1 MTVRFPFRLLV
12 LIVLLATCVPWAT
25 RAGASSGHG
34 GPTGTAVR
42 LLPGAPPLPEGL
54 SALSWMVAD
63 ADSGEILAGQDA
75 HTELAPASTLKIL
88 FALTVL
94 PRLEADRE
102 HVVREAELA
111 GMGAGSSSVG
121 IVPGR
126 TYRVSD
132 LWNGVFLRSG
142 NDAVRVLAAMNGG
155 WRRTAR
161 DMEAVA
167 ESLGARDTHV
177 VSPDGYDADG
187 QVTTAH
193 DLTLLGAAGLRDAQF
208 ARYASTARAMFP
220 AGQGRDGTRLREPIH
235 NTNRLLTGAGGVDPY
250 PGLLGIKNGYT
261 STAGNTLVAAAERG
275 GRKLVV
281 TVMNPQSG
289 RANAVYEEARELLD
303 WGFAA
308 TGKVDP
314 VGTLPIRG

>member
-12 LIVLLATCVPWAT
+12 LIVLLATCVPWA

-34 GPTGTAVR
+34 GPTGTAVH
-42 LLPGAPPLPEGL
+42 LLPGAPPLPDGV

-63 ADSGEILAGQDA
+63 ADSGEILAGHEA
-75 HTELAPASTLKIL
+75 STELAPASTLKIL

-94 PRLEADRE
+94 PRLTADRE
-102 HVVREAELA
+102 HVVRESELA

-193 DLTLLGAAGLRDAQF
+193 DLTLLGAAGLRDADF

-220 AGQGRDGTRLREPIH
+220 AGHGPDGTRLREPIR
-235 NTNRLLTGAGGVDPY
+235 NTNRLLTGADGVDAY

-261 STAGNTLVAAAERG
+261 SMAGNTLVAAAERG
-275 GRKLVV
+275 DRKLVV
-281 TVMNPQSG
+281 TVMNPRSG
-289 RANAVYEEARELLD
+289 LPNAVYEEARDLLD

-308 TGKVDP
+308 AGKVKP
-314 VGTLPIRG
+314 VGTLPTRD